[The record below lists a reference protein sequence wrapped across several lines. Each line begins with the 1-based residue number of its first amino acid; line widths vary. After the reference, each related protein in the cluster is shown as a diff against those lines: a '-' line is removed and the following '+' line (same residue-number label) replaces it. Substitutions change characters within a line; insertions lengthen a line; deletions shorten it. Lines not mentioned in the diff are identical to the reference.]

1 MQQKKPSKEAII
13 VSEYRLINAII
24 KNPAYFEDSRVSSE
38 IFSSE
43 VAKSLYEAVDR
54 IYARKESVTPANL
67 LQTGL
72 EIDYNVSRE
81 IVNAIFSIDNEG
93 AQSLDDILEVLSNEK
108 EKEAILE
115 KIDSLKSI
123 ASSAG
128 SLDDESF
135 KKDLYDIE
143 EILKKGSE
151 TKSTLMSFEDWS
163 NNYKEDLK
171 ARIGGRKYSFGDI
184 FLDKDIYKGAYPG
197 AITIVAGTPGMGKST
212 FVLSLIDNLLER
224 NSPCMY
230 ISLEMS
236 GVDTFDRLMSKKL
249 DMDSSVLYDK
259 DLIGDVEAGVDKLK
273 ERLDNHKNFYFVEDP
288 DVSMSKL
295 RSMIREFKQRTKQ
308 DYCLVVIDLLT
319 QMKGFLANSSMRGA
333 GTPQTIENSMNELNA
348 LAKSENV
355 HIIGVAQFNRGT
367 DSGKVTSIESIQN
380 FRPTANDIK
389 NSSALLER
397 ARLVLSVFRAKPYA
411 IKYLV
416 DSQGNPFPEVEDME
430 DYLEL
435 QVLKNSS
442 GEVGKI
448 YKYFYDGA
456 HFRLLPL
463 SEADEEKM
471 NRMVED
477 DDY

>member
-1 MQQKKPSKEAII
+1 
-13 VSEYRLINAII
+13 
-24 KNPAYFEDSRVSSE
+24 
-38 IFSSE
+38 
-43 VAKSLYEAVDR
+43 
-54 IYARKESVTPANL
+54 
-67 LQTGL
+67 
-72 EIDYNVSRE
+72 
-81 IVNAIFSIDNEG
+81 
-93 AQSLDDILEVLSNEK
+93 
-108 EKEAILE
+108 
-115 KIDSLKSI
+115 
-123 ASSAG
+123 
-128 SLDDESF
+128 
-135 KKDLYDIE
+135 
-143 EILKKGSE
+143 
-151 TKSTLMSFEDWS
+151 
-163 NNYKEDLK
+163 
-171 ARIGGRKYSFGDI
+171 
-184 FLDKDIYKGAYPG
+184 
-197 AITIVAGTPGMGKST
+197 MGKST

-259 DLIGDVEAGVDKLK
+259 NLIGDVEEGVDRLK
-273 ERLDNHKNFYFVEDP
+273 ERLDDHKNFYFVEDP
-288 DVSMSKL
+288 DVSISKL

-319 QMKGFLANSSMRGA
+319 QMKGFLANSTMRGA

-367 DSGKVTSIESIQN
+367 DTGKVTSIESIQN

-411 IKYLV
+411 VKYLV
-416 DSQGNPFPEVEDME
+416 DSHGDPFPEVNDME

-448 YKYFYDGA
+448 YKYFYDGP

-463 SEADEEKM
+463 PDENEEKL
-471 NRMVED
+471 NKLAED
-477 DDY
+477 EDY

>member
-1 MQQKKPSKEAII
+1 MTKENNNTTRII
-13 VSEYRLINAII
+13 QAEYRLLHCLINHRECLNDA
-24 KNPAYFEDSRVSSE
+24 RVTENLFVHPS
-38 IFSSE
+38 
-43 VAKSLYEAVDR
+43 AKSIFKTICDLNKREIPITRAELLQSCKDIGVTAGVIETIFAVDDDSPTLDTILPDLLAEQLRATLLDKINSLKETISLSTELDSDSILKQLYECDDLV
-54 IYARKESVTPANL
+54 IHSSKN
-67 LQTGL
+67 QT
-72 EIDYNVSRE
+72 
-81 IVNAIFSIDNEG
+81 
-93 AQSLDDILEVLSNEK
+93 SLMS
-108 EKEAILE
+108 
-115 KIDSLKSI
+115 
-123 ASSAG
+123 
-128 SLDDESF
+128 
-135 KKDLYDIE
+135 IE
-143 EILKKGSE
+143 EWSDTYIEELQQRKTGKKYTYG
-151 TKSTLMSFEDWS
+151 
-163 NNYKEDLK
+163 DLN
-171 ARIGGRKYSFGDI
+171 
-184 FLDKDIYKGAYPG
+184 LDEELFKGAYPG
-197 AITIVAGTPGMGKST
+197 AITTIAAATGSGKST
-212 FVLSLIDNLLER
+212 FTLNLMNNLIEQNV
-224 NSPCMY
+224 PCMY
-230 ISLEMS
+230 ISVEM
-236 GVDTFDRLMSKKL
+236 GAIDTMDRLIAMRQGIPNDEL
-249 DMDSSVLYDK
+249 YNQGNIDAVISSVIEEK
-259 DLIGDVEAGVDKLK
+259 
-273 ERLDNHKNFYFVEDP
+273 KNLLTRNKFYFVEDP
-288 DVSMSKL
+288 SIDLTKL

-463 SEADEEKM
+463 SEIDEEKM
-471 NRMVED
+471 NRMVESE
-477 DDY
+477 DY